1 MNLYNA
7 NKNDKLLITGL
18 VLIIVSL
25 FFYCL
30 PVLFPHSTNTSG
42 LFICNYG
49 ITVVFFVLVIASKR
63 LKKGREGLL
72 PFFLFLI
79 LLLISAYSLNRDMVV
94 FEKAV
99 TWFVVLQVIL
109 CANYIAFAF
118 FPSCPRWLQ
127 VIMTFLLGIALVT
140 FLYMAC
146 YLVPL
151 YALSAVA
158 SFALGISMHSF
169 VGLLFLI
176 YTIVL
181 ARKVFAYRSVF
192 LYSFLGGLGVTV
204 VLIVAYVIQWSLI
217 TSEMNKTYRL
227 ATVEEGSGWP
237 AWVSVAQ
244 KAPHGSITEQI
255 LKTDLVYSTA
265 GKADGFFWSM
275 PTRSFGEE
283 KKHDPLIM
291 IASFFSGTVNIA
303 EETRIKLLE
312 SMFDSRHQAQERL
325 WSDEHLY
332 TEHINSAVRI
342 WPQFGISYTE
352 KMITVSNI
360 ALKDR
365 WGGGQEEAI
374 YTFHLPEGAVV
385 TSLSLWIE
393 GKEAPAILTTKQKAD
408 SAYKQIVGA
417 ERRDPSVLHWQ
428 EGNTVSVR
436 VFPVVAGES
445 RKFKVGI
452 TAPLTRDNGSM
463 KYENIYFDGPTVAQA
478 TEDVSLQFQQP
489 LQNFVAPAV
498 FKPKG
503 HQTFSRSGKYDPSWN
518 IELADQAL
526 SNEAFCFDDKQYT
539 IRPYQK
545 QRAPATIQTVY
556 LDVNRSWTKEEFN
569 NVYNAVKGKQ
579 VFVYDNGLIRVTNEN
594 KESIYSRLHA
604 FQFSLFP
611 VFLIADAN
619 TSLLISKSNMASP
632 NMNDLEGSDFLV
644 QVKKSV
650 QGSKK
655 WKLFNIGN
663 TLSPY
668 LKTLKEYRAFQYEHG
683 TVNELNVLVG
693 KQEFAKDIEHD
704 KQVVID
710 NAEMAIVEDSC
721 TKSSTAPDHLLRLFT
736 YNHIMQKMGPSFSG
750 SKEID
755 EALVAEAQK
764 AYVVSP
770 VSSLVVLETQKDYDR
785 FNISDSQNSL
795 KNASMKSQG
804 AVPEPHEWVLLIIAC
819 LVMLYIKFYPAK
831 KNVLQ

>member
-7 NKNDKLLITGL
+7 KKSDKLFITGL
-18 VLIIVSL
+18 LLTIASL

-30 PVLFPHSTNTSG
+30 PILFPGSTDKSG

-49 ITVVFFVLVIASKR
+49 ITVVFFVLLLASKR
-63 LKKGREGLL
+63 LKKGREGLF
-72 PFFLFLI
+72 PFFMFLI
-79 LLLISAYSLNRDMVV
+79 LLLISAYSLNRDIVV

-109 CANYIAFAF
+109 CVNYIAFAF
-118 FPSCPRWLQ
+118 FPSCPRWVQL
-127 VIMTFLLGIALVT
+127 IMTFLLGIALVT

-146 YLVPL
+146 YLVPF
-151 YALSAVA
+151 YALSVVA
-158 SFALGISMHSF
+158 SFVLGISMHSF

-181 ARKVFAYRSVF
+181 VRKVVAGRRIF
-192 LYSFLGGLGVTV
+192 LYSFLGGSGLSV
-204 VLIVAYVIQWSLI
+204 VLIIVYVIQWGLI
-217 TSEMNKTYRL
+217 TSEMNKTYRH
-227 ATVEEGSGWP
+227 ATVDEGRGWP

-244 KAPHGSITEQI
+244 KAPHNRITEQI
-255 LKTDLVYSTA
+255 LKTDLVYSTT
-265 GKADGFFWSM
+265 GRLDDFLWSM

-291 IASFFSGTVNIA
+291 IATFFSGTLNIT

-312 SMFDSRHQAQERL
+312 SMYDSRHQAQERL

-352 KMITVSNI
+352 KMITVSNT

-365 WGGGQEEAI
+365 WGGDEEEAI

-408 SAYKQIVGA
+408 SAYKQIVGR

-452 TAPLTRDNGSM
+452 TAPLTREGGSM
-463 KYENIYFDGPTVAQA
+463 KYENIYFDGPTVAKA

-489 LQNFVAPAV
+489 LQNFIAPAV
-498 FKPKG
+498 FTPKG

-518 IELADQAL
+518 IELAHQPL

-545 QRAPATIQTVY
+545 QRAPVTIKTVY
-556 LDVNRSWTKEEFN
+556 LDVNRSWTKKEFN
-569 NVYNAVKGKQ
+569 NVYNTVKGKQ
-579 VFVYDNGLIRVTNEN
+579 VFVYDNELVQVTDEN
-594 KESIYSRLHA
+594 KESVYTRLHT

-611 VFLIADAN
+611 VFLIADTN

-655 WKLFNIGN
+655 LKLFNIGN

-683 TVNELNVLVG
+683 TENELKGLVS

-710 NAEMAIVEDSC
+710 NAEMAIVQDSC
-721 TKSSTAPDHLLRLFT
+721 TKPSTAPDHLLRLFA

-804 AVPEPHEWVLLIIAC
+804 AVPEPHEWALLIIAC